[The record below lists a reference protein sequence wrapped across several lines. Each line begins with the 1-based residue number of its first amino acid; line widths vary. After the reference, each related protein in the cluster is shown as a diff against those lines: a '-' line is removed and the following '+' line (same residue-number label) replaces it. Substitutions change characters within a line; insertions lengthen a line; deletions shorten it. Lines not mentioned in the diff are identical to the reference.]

1 MVYTEEVM
9 LHTDGVHRIRAPNE
23 KRELRGAVLNRTS
36 QEKTTSWFNSC
47 MQSDTTE
54 FKGAVLGHTS

>member
-1 MVYTEEVM
+1 M

-36 QEKTTSWFNSC
+36 QAKTTSWFNSC